1 MAKAKHAMEI
11 FKYLEK
17 SNCRECGEKTCLAF
31 AGAVFQDRKKISQC
45 PRLSPEI
52 VSMYSDEKTASHK
65 SMDEVREDFFEEMT
79 KKLKDLKLPELAK
92 KTGGHFDGK
101 KLTIKILGK
110 DFSVN
115 TEGNFVSQIHVN
127 PWIVG
132 PFLDYVI
139 YGKGTDPTGSWV
151 SYRELIEGK
160 ERYPLFQK
168 RCEQGMKRIADTYTD
183 LFDDLVH
190 IFGGQKVA
198 EEFESDISVVLYPL
212 PKVPIMVCYWRPE
225 DGMES
230 ELNLFFDKSADVNF
244 QNGSAFTLG
253 AGLTQMF
260 EKLATRHGIFED
272 V

>member
-1 MAKAKHAMEI
+1 MAKPKHAMEI
-11 FKYLEK
+11 FNYLEK

-31 AGAVFQDRKKISQC
+31 AGAVFQERKKIDQC

-52 VSMYSDEKTASHK
+52 ISMYSDDKSESYK
-65 SMDEVREDFFEEMT
+65 SMDEMREEFMEEMT
-79 KKLKDLKLPELAK
+79 EKLKKLDFHEIAQ
-92 KTGGHFDGK
+92 KTGGHFDGS
-101 KLTIKILGK
+101 KLVLKILGK
-110 DFSVN
+110 DFSVDLD
-115 TEGNFVSQIHVN
+115 GKFMSQIHVN
-127 PWIVG
+127 PWIAG

-139 YGKGTDPTGSWV
+139 FGKGAAPDGSWV
-151 SYRELIEGK
+151 SYRELAEGK

-212 PKVPIMVCYWRPE
+212 PKVPIMVCYWLPE

-230 ELNLFFDKSADVNF
+230 KLNLFFDKTADVNF
-244 QNGSAFTLG
+244 QNDSVFTLG

-260 EKLATRHGIFED
+260 EKLATRHGVFERA
-272 V
+272 